1 MGKRIHLYTSRKDVA
16 VWLMAVCLAVSAAL
30 RIGVY
35 APLAGVGVWA
45 QIVLPCFATV
55 LYVCITLLSG
65 ERMLYKTG
73 AAVWLYG
80 IACAWQLLAAPG
92 ASPMLTGMGC
102 VCIVFFCIV
111 YCGILGGR
119 IRWPWLLLPLY
130 LAVLG
135 VAVYAHRS
143 LCLHLTPTQALW
155 RVLPDYLLVLGLLVM
170 LFAVRVHTDGE
181 YHPTWGDRPDG
192 RRIRSIPA
200 IDQISPYIMV
210 NRTGANNLFCESAE
224 ITACERYIRKKRRE
238 GLTGFGMTHVI
249 LAAYARTIAKYPALN
264 RFIAGQKLYSRG
276 EDISVSMTVKKELTT
291 SSPDTVIKVH
301 LSPADTADEVYRKF
315 SAEVEAAKSTPLDS
329 NVDNTAGIMTLIPG
343 LFLKF
348 VVWLIKA
355 LDYLGLVPGFLL
367 EISPFHGSVYFTSMG
382 SLGIRPV
389 YHHLYDFGTIPVF
402 CAFGRKRRATEPVD
416 GEMVERKYI
425 DLKFNLDERICDGY
439 YYAAVIKHFMRLL
452 SHPEVLDMPPER
464 VERDIP

>member
-1 MGKRIHLYTSRKDVA
+1 MEKRIHLYTARRDAA
-16 VWLMAVCLAVSAAL
+16 VWIMAVCMAISVAL

-35 APLAGVGVWA
+35 ARVPGVNVWP
-45 QIVLPCFATV
+45 QIVLPCLATV
-55 LYVCITLLSG
+55 LYVWITLANG
-65 ERMLYKTG
+65 AEMLYKT
-73 AAVWLYG
+73 AIPVWLFGLSG
-80 IACAWQLLAAPG
+80 IWQLYAIRF
-92 ASPMLTGMGC
+92 GMPLLFGMSC
-102 VCIVFFCIV
+102 ICIVFFCIA
-111 YCGILGGR
+111 YANILSGR
-119 IRWPWLLLPLY
+119 IRRPWLLLPLY
-130 LAVLG
+130 LLLLG
-135 VAVYAHRS
+135 VAGYVHRA
-143 LCLHLTPTQALW
+143 LGEHLSPLSALL
-155 RVLPDYLLVLGLLVM
+155 RVAPDYLALLGLLVM
-170 LFAVRVHTDGE
+170 LFAIRVHTDGA

-192 RRIRSIPA
+192 RRIRSTPA

-210 NRTGANNLFCESAE
+210 NRTGANNLFSESAE

-238 GLTGFGMTHVI
+238 GLNGFGMTHVI
-249 LAAYARTIAKYPALN
+249 LAAYARTVARYPAIN

-276 EDISVSMTVKKELTT
+276 EDISVSMTVKKELST

-301 LSPADTADEVYRKF
+301 LHPGDTAETVYRKF
-315 SAEVEAAKSTPLDS
+315 SAEVEQAKNTPLDS

-348 VVWLIKA
+348 AVWLIKC

-402 CAFGRKRRATEPVD
+402 CAFGRKRHATEFAD
-416 GEMVERKYI
+416 GEPVERKYM

-452 SHPEVLDMPPER
+452 SHPEVLDAPPEQ
-464 VERDIP
+464 VVQDIP